1 MGARTVNSYCKETQI
16 RSSALQLETA
26 AYSATMDDGMCLAF
40 ASLKHVLKL
49 YPTNQ
54 SAMLALQCLA
64 LLFSP
69 LKTKKIERRLLSVF
83 IKVVPVSLHH
93 HAV

>member
-16 RSSALQLETA
+16 RSSAFQLETA

-49 YPTNQ
+49 YPTDQ

-69 LKTKKIERRLLSVF
+69 LNTKKIEKSIPYI